1 MEATL
6 ELGKDILTGQL
17 ANEEQVWTGLG
28 GKGISQDAA
37 RASVGTVVQ
46 AGQSAAMKELGD
58 AGYRELSAL
67 ADNSA
72 AIKDMV
78 INHGI
83 KRMTGKSKGVTWKHV
98 LTLARQF
105 ARA

>member
-1 MEATL
+1 MTVY
-6 ELGKDILTGQL
+6 T
-17 ANEEQVWTGLG
+17 NT
-28 GKGISQDAA
+28 IS
-37 RASVGTVVQ
+37 SNVVQ
-46 AGQSAAMKELGD
+46 AGQAAAMRELGQTE
-58 AGYRELSAL
+58 YQELSNL

-83 KRMTGKSKGVTWKHV
+83 KRMSGKSKGVTWKQV